1 MADERLHADE
11 PAASEEP
18 AAEAGAKAGGFGA
31 RLAAART
38 ARGLDQA
45 DLARALNLRVEVIS
59 ALEAE
64 DRDQLPRLAFVRGYL
79 RSYGRLMDF
88 PEAEIHEAL
97 EAWRN
102 PAEEDRLIV
111 SPGSVVKSRGF
122 ARTLHGHAGL
132 VMTVLSLVT
141 AALVVV
147 FLVAIWP
154 EGGLEATVQTQPSA
168 RPAEQPAARVPL
180 NPTQPRIVP
189 PAASETSTEA
199 EEAMA
204 AAEVRTSAEA
214 TVTSEDSAIAQAPAT
229 AAENRATAPATPAAR
244 TAETRAEI
252 QRERAEDGRLV
263 RVLASGEDRLLVRFS
278 DDCWVEVRDMD
289 GRDLHGDLH
298 RAGQQLELTG
308 TGPFRLLLGYAHGV
322 EVAYNGETVDVAPHI
337 RNDVASLVVGR

>member
-1 MADERLHADE
+1 MADERLLADDS
-11 PAASEEP
+11 AASEE
-18 AAEAGAKAGGFGA
+18 AAREAGAKAGGFGA
-31 RLAAART
+31 RLAAARA

-88 PEAEIHEAL
+88 PEAEIQEAL
-97 EAWRN
+97 KAWRN

-111 SPGSVVKSRGF
+111 SPGSVITSRSFG
-122 ARTLHGHAGL
+122 RVLHGHAGL
-132 VMTVLSLVT
+132 VMTVFSLVT

-147 FLVAIWP
+147 FLVAMWP
-154 EGGLEATVQTQPSA
+154 ERGLEPTVQTQPTV
-168 RPAEQPAARVPL
+168 RPPEQPATRVPL
-180 NPTQPRIVP
+180 NATGPRNAPSV
-189 PAASETSTEA
+189 ASDAPSEDA
-199 EEAMA
+199 LA
-204 AAEVRTSAEA
+204 AARSQ
-214 TVTSEDSAIAQAPAT
+214 TSEDATADQAIAS
-229 AAENRATAPATPAAR
+229 AAEAPVVASLEPRASAVEVQR
-244 TAETRAEI
+244 EV
-252 QRERAEDGRLV
+252 QRERADDGRLV
-263 RVLASGEDRLLVRFS
+263 RILASGEDRLLVRFS

-322 EVAYNGETVDVAPHI
+322 EVAYNGEAVDVAPHI